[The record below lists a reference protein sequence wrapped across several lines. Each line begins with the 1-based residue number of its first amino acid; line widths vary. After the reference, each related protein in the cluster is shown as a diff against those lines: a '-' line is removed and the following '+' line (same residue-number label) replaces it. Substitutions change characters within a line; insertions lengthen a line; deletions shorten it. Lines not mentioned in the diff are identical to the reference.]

1 MRSCCRRRRCCW
13 RPLPFPGFL
22 LLQLFLAPGP
32 GTAATYN
39 RCDTMYKGFADCLMS
54 LGNSM
59 AQSGQSQPDK
69 GAGLTPPELESI
81 CRSWE
86 NFQTCASGVL
96 ANCPQEATAIWE
108 SLQQEFRKVQYQGNL
123 HDLCSSRPFP
133 PSNVRGAASEETNQ
147 ETLQGPSAPA
157 SPAPAPAPALLAA
170 ALALACILGPLA

>member
-1 MRSCCRRRRCCW
+1 MCSCCRRRRCCW
-13 RPLPFPGFL
+13 RLPFPGFL

-59 AQSGQSQPDK
+59 AQSGQPQSDEK
-69 GAGLTPPELESI
+69 AGLTPPELESI

-123 HDLCSSRPFP
+123 HDLCSSPPFP